1 MKRGKRDPTTFPLF
15 ALKHCDWLAKQDMQ
29 VLLGASLEATV
40 GEAQCRRAD
49 VEKYLLGALK
59 HCDWLAKQ
67 GMQVLLGAS
76 LEATVGEAQC
86 RRADVE
92 MYQQKYM

>member
-15 ALKHCDWLAKQDMQ
+15 ALKHCDWLAKQ
-29 VLLGASLEATV
+29 
-40 GEAQCRRAD
+40 
-49 VEKYLLGALK
+49 
-59 HCDWLAKQ
+59 
-67 GMQVLLGAS
+67 GMQVLLGVS

>member
-15 ALKHCDWLAKQDMQ
+15 ALKHCDWLAKQGRADVEKYLPGALKHCDWLAEQDMQ

-49 VEKYLLGALK
+49 VEKY
-59 HCDWLAKQ
+59 
-67 GMQVLLGAS
+67 
-76 LEATVGEAQC
+76 
-86 RRADVE
+86 
-92 MYQQKYM
+92 QQKYM

>member
-15 ALKHCDWLAKQDMQ
+15 ALKHCDWLAKQGRADVEKYLLGALKHCDWLAEQDMQ

-49 VEKYLLGALK
+49 VEKY
-59 HCDWLAKQ
+59 
-67 GMQVLLGAS
+67 
-76 LEATVGEAQC
+76 
-86 RRADVE
+86 
-92 MYQQKYM
+92 QQKYM

>member
-1 MKRGKRDPTTFPLF
+1 MRRGKRDPTTFPLF
-15 ALKHCDWLAKQDMQ
+15 ALKHCDWLAKQ
-29 VLLGASLEATV
+29 G
-40 GEAQCRRAD
+40 RAD

-59 HCDWLAKQ
+59 HCDWLTKQ
-67 GMQVLLGAS
+67 DMQVLLGAS

>member
-49 VEKYLLGALK
+49 VEKY
-59 HCDWLAKQ
+59 
-67 GMQVLLGAS
+67 
-76 LEATVGEAQC
+76 
-86 RRADVE
+86 
-92 MYQQKYM
+92 QQKYM

>member
-1 MKRGKRDPTTFPLF
+1 
-15 ALKHCDWLAKQDMQ
+15 MQ

-59 HCDWLAKQ
+59 HCDWLAEQ
-67 GMQVLLGAS
+67 DMQVLLGAS
-76 LEATVGEAQC
+76 LEATVGEAQR

-92 MYQQKYM
+92 KYQQKYM

>member
-15 ALKHCDWLAKQDMQ
+15 ALKHCDWLAKQGRADVEKYLLGALKHCDWLAKQDMQ

-49 VEKYLLGALK
+49 VEN
-59 HCDWLAKQ
+59 
-67 GMQVLLGAS
+67 
-76 LEATVGEAQC
+76 
-86 RRADVE
+86 
-92 MYQQKYM
+92 YQQKYM

>member
-15 ALKHCDWLAKQDMQ
+15 ALKHCDWLAKQGRADVEKYLLGALKHCDWLAKQDMQ

-49 VEKYLLGALK
+49 VEKY
-59 HCDWLAKQ
+59 
-67 GMQVLLGAS
+67 
-76 LEATVGEAQC
+76 
-86 RRADVE
+86 
-92 MYQQKYM
+92 QQKYM

>member
-15 ALKHCDWLAKQDMQ
+15 ALKHCDWLTKQDMQ
-29 VLLGASLEATV
+29 VLLGT
-40 GEAQCRRAD
+40 
-49 VEKYLLGALK
+49 
-59 HCDWLAKQ
+59 
-67 GMQVLLGAS
+67 S

>member
-15 ALKHCDWLAKQDMQ
+15 ALKHCDWLAKQGRADVEKYLLGALKHCDWLTKQDMQ

-49 VEKYLLGALK
+49 VEKY
-59 HCDWLAKQ
+59 
-67 GMQVLLGAS
+67 
-76 LEATVGEAQC
+76 
-86 RRADVE
+86 
-92 MYQQKYM
+92 QQKYM

>member
-15 ALKHCDWLAKQDMQ
+15 
-29 VLLGASLEATV
+29 V
-40 GEAQCRRAD
+40 
-49 VEKYLLGALK
+49 LK

-92 MYQQKYM
+92 KYQQKYM

>member
-15 ALKHCDWLAKQDMQ
+15 ALKHCDWLAKQGRADVEKYLLGALKHCDWLAKQDMQ

-49 VEKYLLGALK
+49 VEKYL
-59 HCDWLAKQ
+59 
-67 GMQVLLGAS
+67 
-76 LEATVGEAQC
+76 
-86 RRADVE
+86 
-92 MYQQKYM
+92 QKYM

>member
-15 ALKHCDWLAKQDMQ
+15 
-29 VLLGASLEATV
+29 
-40 GEAQCRRAD
+40 
-49 VEKYLLGALK
+49 ALK

>member
-15 ALKHCDWLAKQDMQ
+15 
-29 VLLGASLEATV
+29 
-40 GEAQCRRAD
+40 
-49 VEKYLLGALK
+49 ALK

-92 MYQQKYM
+92 KYQQKYM

>member
-15 ALKHCDWLAKQDMQ
+15 ALKHCDWLAKQ
-29 VLLGASLEATV
+29 G
-40 GEAQCRRAD
+40 RAD

-92 MYQQKYM
+92 KYQQKYM

>member
-15 ALKHCDWLAKQDMQ
+15 ALKHCDWLTKQD
-29 VLLGASLEATV
+29 
-40 GEAQCRRAD
+40 
-49 VEKYLLGALK
+49 
-59 HCDWLAKQ
+59 
-67 GMQVLLGAS
+67 MQVLLGAS